1 VAFKSPLIIGGLIM
15 ATKKEMLNELS
26 RLYDLAVGQ
35 GWEDIAEAIAVAEN
49 TVISGINFEKREGM
63 KWQQ

>member
-1 VAFKSPLIIGGLIM
+1 M